1 LRAARAL
8 FNVVRMT
15 SLEERRHAMGGSE
28 DALRAEI
35 TLLRGTVAALRSARR
50 PKLAPVQPIVRV
62 VPFTWIVW
70 SVAAIILAIFFAAQ
84 YVVARCFG

>member
-1 LRAARAL
+1 
-8 FNVVRMT
+8 MT
-15 SLEERRHAMGGSE
+15 YLEERRRATGGRE

-35 TLLRGTVAALRSARR
+35 ELLRGTVAALRSARR
-50 PKLAPVQPIVRV
+50 PRLAPVQPIVRV

-70 SVAAIILAIFFAAQ
+70 SVAAIVLAIFIAAQ